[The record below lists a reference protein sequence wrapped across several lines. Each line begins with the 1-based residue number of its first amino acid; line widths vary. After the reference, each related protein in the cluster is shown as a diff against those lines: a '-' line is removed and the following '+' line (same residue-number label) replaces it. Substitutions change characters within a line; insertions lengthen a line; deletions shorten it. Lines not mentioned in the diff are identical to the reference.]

1 MRDADRELAGSSYLG
16 ERHTRHEAALVKI
29 QCLAD
34 PGCAGWVAGLFG
46 PAPLW
51 QRGAI
56 EGCDLGQVFDPKC
69 LVNGLGLG
77 RTRLLVDQDS
87 ARRSVQGL
95 DLGFGEMP
103 VRPAEPGAVVPSG
116 PGRRASARPGR

>member
-77 RTRLLVDQDS
+77 RTRLQATIAAPASWSHGSWVS
-87 ARRSVQGL
+87 VTATWSTARTS
-95 DLGFGEMP
+95 
-103 VRPAEPGAVVPSG
+103 RPSTAA
-116 PGRRASARPGR
+116 